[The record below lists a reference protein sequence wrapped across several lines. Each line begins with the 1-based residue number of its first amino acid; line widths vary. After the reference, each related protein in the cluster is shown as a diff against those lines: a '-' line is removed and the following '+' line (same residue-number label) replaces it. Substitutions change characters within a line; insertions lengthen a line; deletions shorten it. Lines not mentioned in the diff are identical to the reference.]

1 MVKKKSTKKIE
12 TFNYKA
18 LSMALGVA
26 TVGLTIATGW
36 LASTRVSYQ
45 ESQELQA
52 FKGLADSYIYE
63 QFYRENEQTANMTG
77 IGVTDDKDLYV
88 DFTVTKFEDH
98 VPQANRKGRMHFQC
112 NQKTDRKSGCAHAF
126 WYGEWEDTSEEY
138 RTAYREYIDAIESS
152 VEAYNAAE
160 TDEER
165 AEIEEQ
171 RKALYEKYKDILM
184 PKD

>member
-12 TFNYKA
+12 TFDYKA
-18 LSMALGVA
+18 LSMVLGVA
-26 TVGLTIATGW
+26 TVGLAIATGW
-36 LASTRVSYQ
+36 LASTRISYQ

-52 FKGLADSYIYE
+52 FKGLAGSYIYE

-98 VPQANRKGRMHFQC
+98 VPQANQKGRMHFQC
-112 NQKTDRKSGCAHAF
+112 SQKTDRKSGCAHAF
-126 WYGEWEDTSEEY
+126 WYGEWEDTGEEY
-138 RTAYREYIDAIESS
+138 RTAYREYIDAIESL

-165 AEIEEQ
+165 ATIRQEQ
-171 RKALYEKYKDILM
+171 QALYDKYKDVIES
-184 PKD
+184 